1 MSVDG
6 RLILRTSSN
15 DGMTMSTTTRN
26 IATSLLATALL
37 ISMSA
42 CSLLGMPA
50 PNNAPPPAPSMSA
63 ETKPTGTVP
72 VALCVPNE
80 FADGFD
86 TQDILTDGSHQ
97 EIADNLVDLLVDAGA
112 LPPGIKMLSLE
123 YEEDFNA
130 LTIDMNAAY
139 GEAVTDSAGTVTEY
153 AIVGT
158 VANTMLNYFNA
169 HFITITVE
177 GKPLKS
183 NFTSDDGSPSNFFID
198 QRTNYREPLEL
209 HDLPNTIEDLP
220 DPAAIEN
227 LYRFISGYWNSN
239 GEFVAFVTHCGKPHI
254 EYGIWNSDYMRSGPV
269 TNTAASGELSV
280 EITFLAEEQPGW
292 EGSDGYPEES
302 ITIQVDLSSFAKNA
316 KLKVG
321 ADGDLSTFT
330 YAGMNFQEALDASGG

>member
-1 MSVDG
+1 MVTQRKTAVG
-6 RLILRTSSN
+6 
-15 DGMTMSTTTRN
+15 
-26 IATSLLATALL
+26 LLATALVL
-37 ISMSA
+37 SMSA
-42 CSLLGMPA
+42 CSLLSSQGPTTT
-50 PNNAPPPAPSMSA
+50 PPTDPSPSTPSQTPISA
-63 ETKPTGTVP
+63 VGE
-72 VALCVPNE
+72 LCVPNSN
-80 FADGFD
+80 ADGFD
-86 TQDILTDGSHQ
+86 TVATFSMISPDGPGRDLIDQ
-97 EIADNLVDLLVDAGA
+97 LVNEGA
-112 LPPGIKMLSLE
+112 LPAGVRMLSLNV
-123 YEEDFNA
+123 DVDI
-130 LTIDMNAAY
+130 TVDMNAAY
-139 GEAVTDSAGTVTEY
+139 GEAVTDSAGTVTEH